1 MLKKANM
8 AMPRDGDEGKGKIK
22 NYYHATVIDFLITF
36 DPLSARFSCTAQ
48 GFCVCFELLWNASTV
63 CMPNL
68 LKFAQICSN
77 FLVIA

>member
-36 DPLSARFSCTAQ
+36 DP
-48 GFCVCFELLWNASTV
+48 
-63 CMPNL
+63 
-68 LKFAQICSN
+68 
-77 FLVIA
+77 